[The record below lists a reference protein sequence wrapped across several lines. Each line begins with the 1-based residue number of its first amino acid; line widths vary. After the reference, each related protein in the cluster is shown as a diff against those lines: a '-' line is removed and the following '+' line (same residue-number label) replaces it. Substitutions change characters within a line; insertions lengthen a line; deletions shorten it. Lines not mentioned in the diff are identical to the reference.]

1 MKNNLNTHLTLIIL
15 NCNYTEKN
23 NEPKTINID
32 CTILNVFN
40 NNIIIIKTM
49 SNGQE
54 TNQMIKVSDVLSI
67 EGKELK

>member
-32 CTILNVFN
+32 CIILNVFN
-40 NNIIIIKTM
+40 NMIIIKTM

>member
-23 NEPKTINID
+23 NEPKTIKID
-32 CTILNVFN
+32 CIILNVFDN
-40 NNIIIIKTM
+40 NMIIIKTM